1 MFEEGFINRLNLLN
15 ENNFF
20 DNLEIKRGIE
30 REALRVDTVGK
41 ISQKSHPK
49 KLGSALCNPHIT
61 TDFAE
66 ALIELVTPK
75 FNDVDNLYAF
85 LEQIHAFA
93 RKNLENEMFWNAS
106 MPCKFNNESEIKLA
120 EYGGSNLG
128 KLKNIYRRGLKQ
140 RYGPI
145 MQCISGIHYNFSLT
159 TNSWN
164 SFLNTSNVSQGDIDN
179 CYMNLVRNV
188 KRNYWFIAFNF
199 GGSPRFHKSFID
211 KRELGE
217 DRVDRRFHGLQN
229 ACSLRMSDVGYQS
242 KLQQNIKVNYNSLNK
257 YVESIIGAI
266 NMPNKVFK
274 KINELD
280 NDGYPQQISSGTL
293 QIENE
298 LYDVIR
304 PKRRGKSGERPAN
317 LLKNH
322 GIEYVEFRG
331 LDINPFEI
339 TGISKAQ
346 IHFMDIFLMYCLIT
360 PSPKILPEEAQ
371 IIAKNSIVAI
381 EEGRN
386 KNAEIFF
393 EGEIHKITD
402 AVDIIFSRLAL
413 VAKELG
419 SESAESLDTYIH
431 NKKKGQTLPEIII
444 KDLHD
449 SKKDFHEYNLDN
461 SLDIA
466 KEEIKLDDHLQRK
479 FEEQAYQSIKEQE
492 TLETENKI
500 DIISFINDFNSK
512 LK

>member
-1 MFEEGFINRLNLLN
+1 MFEEGFINKLNLLN
-15 ENNFF
+15 KDNFF
-20 DNLEIKRGIE
+20 DNLEINRGIE
-30 REALRVDTVGK
+30 REALRVDTIGK

-75 FNDVDNLYAF
+75 FNDVNDLYLF

-93 RKNLENEMFWNAS
+93 RKNLKNEIFWNTS
-106 MPCKFNNESEIKLA
+106 MPCKFNNEGEIRLA
-120 EYGGSNLG
+120 EYGASNLG

-159 TNSWN
+159 SNSWN
-164 SFLNTSNVSQGDIDN
+164 VFLNASNVSQNDVDN

-199 GGSPRFHKSFID
+199 GGSPRFHESFID
-211 KRELGE
+211 KRELGK
-217 DRVDRRFHGLQN
+217 DKVDRRFHCLQD
-229 ACSLRMSDVGYQS
+229 ACSLRMSDIGYQS
-242 KLQQNIKVNYNSLNK
+242 RLQQNINVNYNSLSK
-257 YVESIIGAI
+257 YVDSIIGAI
-266 NMPNKVFK
+266 NMPNDVFR
-274 KINELD
+274 KIRELD

-304 PKRRGKSGERPAN
+304 PKRRGESGERPAN

-346 IHFMDIFLMYCLIT
+346 IHVLDIFLMYCLIA
-360 PSPKILPEEAQ
+360 PSPKISPEEAE
-371 IIAKNSIVAI
+371 IISENSMVAI
-381 EEGRN
+381 EKGRN
-386 KNAEIFF
+386 KNAEICF
-393 EGEIHKITD
+393 EGKIHKIAD
-402 AVDIIFSRLAL
+402 AVDIIFSRLVLIAQ
-413 VAKELG
+413 ELG
-419 SESAESLDTYIH
+419 NESGESLNTYIQ
-431 NKKKGQTLPEIII
+431 NKRNGQTLPELIM
-444 KDLHD
+444 KELLD
-449 SKKDFHEYNLDN
+449 SKKDFHEYNLDK
-461 SLDIA
+461 SLGIA
-466 KEEIKLDDHLQRK
+466 KEKIKLDDSIQK
-479 FEEQAYQSIKEQE
+479 VFEDKAYESIKEQE
-492 TLETENKI
+492 ALETENKI
-500 DIISFINDFNSK
+500 DIIPFIKDFNSK

>member
-1 MFEEGFINRLNLLN
+1 MFEEGFINKLNLLS

-75 FNDVDNLYAF
+75 FNNVDKLYAF

-93 RKNLENEMFWNAS
+93 RKNLENEIFWNAS

-120 EYGGSNLG
+120 EYGESNLG

-159 TNSWN
+159 TKSWN

-199 GGSPRFHKSFID
+199 GGSPRFHESFID
-211 KRELGE
+211 KRELGK
-217 DRVDRRFHGLQN
+217 DRVDRRFHSLQY

-257 YVESIIGAI
+257 YVESIMEAI
-266 NMPNKVFK
+266 NMPNEVFK

-304 PKRRGKSGERPAN
+304 PKRRGESGERPAN

-346 IHFMDIFLMYCLIT
+346 IHFMDIFLMYCLMT
-360 PSPKILPEEAQ
+360 PSPKIFPEEAQ
-371 IIAKNSIVAI
+371 IIGENSIVAI

-393 EGEIHKITD
+393 EGNIHKITD

-413 VAKELG
+413 IARELG
-419 SESAESLDTYIH
+419 GESAESLDTFIQ
-431 NKKKGQTLPEIII
+431 NKISGQTLPEIIM
-444 KDLHD
+444 KGQHD
-449 SKKDFHEYNLDN
+449 SEKDFHEYNLDN
-461 SLDIA
+461 SLDLA
-466 KEEIKLDDHLQRK
+466 KEEIKLDGFLQK
-479 FEEQAYQSIKEQE
+479 EFEDQAYQSIKEQE
-492 TLETENKI
+492 TLETENKV
-500 DIISFINDFNSK
+500 DIISFINDFNNK

>member
-1 MFEEGFINRLNLLN
+1 MFEKGFINKLNLLS

-75 FNDVDNLYAF
+75 FNNVDKLYAF

-93 RKNLENEMFWNAS
+93 RKNLENEIFWNAS

-159 TNSWN
+159 TNSWT
-164 SFLNTSNVSQGDIDN
+164 SFLNTSKVSQGDIDN

-188 KRNYWFIAFNF
+188 KRNYWFIAFNL
-199 GGSPRFHKSFID
+199 GGSPRFHESFID
-211 KRELGE
+211 KRELGK
-217 DRVDRRFHGLQN
+217 DRVNRRFHGLQN

-257 YVESIIGAI
+257 YVESIMEAI
-266 NMPNKVFK
+266 NMPNEVFK

-304 PKRRGKSGERPAN
+304 PKRRGESGERPAN

-346 IHFMDIFLMYCLIT
+346 IHFMDIFLMYCLMT
-360 PSPKILPEEAQ
+360 PSPKIFPEEAQ
-371 IIAKNSIVAI
+371 IIGENSIVAI

-386 KNAEIFF
+386 KNAEVFF
-393 EGEIHKITD
+393 EGNIHKITD

-413 VAKELG
+413 IARELG
-419 SESAESLDTYIH
+419 GESAESLDTFIQ
-431 NKKKGQTLPEIII
+431 NKISGQTLPEIIM
-444 KDLHD
+444 KGQHD
-449 SKKDFHEYNLDN
+449 SEKDFHEYNLDN
-461 SLDIA
+461 SLDLA
-466 KEEIKLDDHLQRK
+466 KEEIKLDGFLQK
-479 FEEQAYQSIKEQE
+479 EFEDQAYQSIKEQE
-492 TLETENKI
+492 TLETENKV
-500 DIISFINDFNSK
+500 DIISFINDFNNK

>member
-1 MFEEGFINRLNLLN
+1 MIEEGFINKLNLLN

-75 FNDVDNLYAF
+75 FNDVDNLYSF

-93 RKNLENEMFWNAS
+93 RKNLENEIFWNAS

-128 KLKNIYRRGLKQ
+128 QLKNIYRRGLKQ

-159 TNSWN
+159 NNSWN
-164 SFLNTSNVSQGDIDN
+164 LFLNTNNPSQNDIDD

-199 GGSPRFHKSFID
+199 GGSPCFHESFID
-211 KRELGE
+211 KRELGTE
-217 DRVDRRFHGLQN
+217 IVDSRFHGLKN

-242 KLQQNIKVNYNSLNK
+242 NLQKNIDVNYNSLNK

-266 NMPNKVFK
+266 NMPNDIFE
-274 KINELD
+274 KISEFD

-304 PKRRGKSGERPAN
+304 PKRRGESGERPAN
-317 LLKNH
+317 LLKKH

-331 LDINPFEI
+331 LDINPFEV

-346 IHFMDIFLMYCLIT
+346 IHLMDIFLLYCLMT

-371 IIAKNSIVAI
+371 INGKNSIVVI

-393 EGEIHKITD
+393 EGNIHKITD
-402 AVDIIFSRLAL
+402 AVDIIFSRLILIAR
-413 VAKELG
+413 ELG
-419 SESAESLDTYIH
+419 GESAKSLDTYIQ
-431 NKKKGQTLPEIII
+431 NKRNGQTLPEIIM
-444 KDLHD
+444 KELQD
-449 SKKDFHEYNLDN
+449 SEKDFHEYNLDN

-466 KEEIKLDDHLQRK
+466 KKEIKLDGFLQK
-479 FEEQAYQSIKEQE
+479 EFENQAYQSIKEQE